1 MLHQRTR
8 RLGRRASTLERIAA
22 ERRQRFRAALESSAV
37 SFVLLRAVR
46 DEAGRAVGFQ
56 WSYLSKAAASLMRH
70 SASELIGHRV
80 EDVLPGA
87 PIFAQKLLELCL
99 HVVDSDLPGE
109 SDLCLQDHGINGWF
123 RVVVSRFGDGV
134 SVWFSDVTQYYRS
147 AQDAL
152 DSEEELR
159 TITALMRARVARCTA
174 DLRYRW
180 VSRAMGEWLGWR
192 SEDIAGRPIHEI
204 IGDAAFAALLPRFN
218 DVLAGKRVEY
228 EQEVDYRSIGRRW
241 IRAAYVPAHAA
252 DGSVDGWVAVVTDI
266 TERKQLELRLLQ
278 ADRHKNEFL
287 AVLAHELRNPLAPLG
302 NGLQIA
308 RLHMQQDSPLA
319 PTVDMMDRQ
328 LSHLVRLVDDLF
340 DVSRIAQGKMQLRR
354 KPLALTDTLS
364 SSIESCRS
372 LIETH
377 DHELAVDV
385 PTEPLFVEGDFQRL
399 VQLFTNLL
407 SNSAKY
413 TGRGG
418 RIRVALEKEEGEA
431 VVRVSDTGIGI
442 PPDRLDD
449 IFDMFSQ
456 LRPDGTEPHD
466 GLGIGLALARSL
478 VVMHGGSVR
487 AFSAGPG
494 TGSTFEVRLPLISAP
509 VDAKVSTKIR
519 VDSPLRALRVPS
531 LRILVV
537 DPNTDASDSLAT
549 LLRLKGHEVRTAAD
563 EYDALE
569 QAQAFQPRLIFLD
582 IAMARLDGYK
592 TARAIRAQPWGTSIR
607 LIALSGWGTRHE
619 RARAA
624 EAGFDAHFTKPLDPV
639 ALEALLGTTD

>member
-1 MLHQRTR
+1 M
-8 RLGRRASTLERIAA
+8 
-22 ERRQRFRAALESSAV
+22 
-37 SFVLLRAVR
+37 
-46 DEAGRAVGFQ
+46 
-56 WSYLSKAAASLMRH
+56 
-70 SASELIGHRV
+70 
-80 EDVLPGA
+80 
-87 PIFAQKLLELCL
+87 
-99 HVVDSDLPGE
+99 
-109 SDLCLQDHGINGWF
+109 
-123 RVVVSRFGDGV
+123 VSRFGDGV
-134 SVWFSDVTQYYRS
+134 SVWFSDVTQYHRS
-147 AQDAL
+147 VQDAL

-159 TITALMRARVARCTA
+159 TITALMRARVTRCTA

-180 VSRAMGEWLGWR
+180 VSPAMGEWLGWR
-192 SEDIAGRPIHEI
+192 SEEIAGRPIREI
-204 IGDAAFAALLPRFN
+204 LGDAAFTALLPGFN

-241 IRAAYVPAHAA
+241 IRAAYVPTHAA

-266 TERKQLELRLLQ
+266 TERKQHELRLLQ
-278 ADRHKNEFL
+278 ADRRKDEFL
-287 AVLAHELRNPLAPLG
+287 AVLAHELRNPLAPLR

-308 RLHMQQDSPLA
+308 RLHMQPDSPLV

-328 LSHLVRLVDDLF
+328 LSHLVRLVDDLL
-340 DVSRIAQGKMQLRR
+340 DVSGIAQGKVQLRR
-354 KPLALTDTLS
+354 KPLALIDALS

-372 LIETH
+372 LIEMH

-385 PTEPLFVEGDFQRL
+385 PTEPLFVEGDFRRL
-399 VQLFTNLL
+399 VQLFANLL

-418 RIRVALEKEEGEA
+418 RIRVALEKEDGEA

-456 LRPDGTEPHD
+456 LRRDDTEPHD

-494 TGSTFEVRLPLISAP
+494 TGSTFAVRLPVVSAP
-509 VDAKVSTKIR
+509 MDAKASTTIR
-519 VDSPLRALRVPS
+519 VDSPLRAPRVPS

-549 LLRLKGHEVRTAAD
+549 LLRLKGHEVRTAGD
-563 EYDALE
+563 GYDALE
-569 QAQAFQPRLIFLD
+569 QARAFQPRLIFLD
-582 IAMARLDGYK
+582 VAMAKLDGYK
-592 TARAIRAQPWGTSIR
+592 TARHIRAQPWGTSIR
-607 LIALSGWGTRHE
+607 LIALSAWGTGHE

-639 ALEALLGTTD
+639 ALETLLGTTHSVG